1 MKLRRLLAGIV
12 AAAMTVGMMSCI
24 VLADEAE
31 NAPEET
37 SVAQTTET
45 KEKEGKEEGTDCC
58 CYKALQR
65 FSEDRSNCRED
76 LRQC

>member
-1 MKLRRLLAGIV
+1 MKLKRLLAGIV
-12 AAAMTVGMMSCI
+12 AAAMTVGMMSTL

-45 KEKEGKEEGTDCC
+45 KEKETEKETES
-58 CYKALQR
+58 A
-65 FSEDRSNCRED
+65 
-76 LRQC
+76 